1 LKTKLLVFFIPLC
14 MAQPQTLSPDLLK
27 DAFTRP
33 TMRLS
38 QFEQLAI
45 EANPT
50 LEQAEAQVS
59 LSAAQARQAGLPPN
73 PSVGYEGAE
82 IRGGSFGGG
91 EQGAFIAQTFV
102 LGGKLGLRRNVY
114 KQQEREDE
122 LGVTEQ
128 RYRILSAVDQSFYSA
143 LAAQELVR
151 VRHRLL
157 ELASDA
163 AQTAHQLANIGQA
176 DAPDVLQAEVEAEQA
191 RVDYI
196 NAQRN
201 YLEAF
206 RTLAILCG
214 KPELPVTPLE
224 GDLEHPPVLDPD
236 RILHQIMQ
244 NSPSIKRAQ
253 QAVVRAAAE
262 VKSAERE
269 NIPDLQIQAGLQQ
282 NLEPL
287 NGSSGKPVGLQGF
300 AVAAITLPI
309 FNRNQGNIAAAKA
322 ERTQAQAEV
331 TRTQLALRKAAE
343 PLIQDYLA
351 HLEEVSRYKNDI
363 IPRATR
369 AYQLYLEKYHQM
381 AAAYPQVIIS
391 QRTLFQFEMSYILA
405 LQQVWQDAV
414 QLQNYALSGGLDTVK
429 PF

>member
-1 LKTKLLVFFIPLC
+1 
-14 MAQPQTLSPDLLK
+14 MAQPQTLSPDLLQ

-33 TMRLS
+33 AMRLS

-50 LEQAEAQVS
+50 LEQAKAQVS

-157 ELASDA
+157 NLANDA

-176 DAPDVLQAEVEAEQA
+176 DAPDVLQAEVETEQA
-191 RVDYI
+191 RIDYI

-224 GDLEHPPVLDPD
+224 GDLEHPPALDPD
-236 RILHQIMQ
+236 RILHQIVQ

-300 AVAAITLPI
+300 AVAALPLPI

-322 ERTQAQAEV
+322 ALTRAQAEV

-351 HLEEVSRYKNDI
+351 HLEEVNRYKNDI
-363 IPRATR
+363 IPRASR

-381 AAAYPQVIIS
+381 SAAYPQVIIS

>member
-1 LKTKLLVFFIPLC
+1 
-14 MAQPQTLSPDLLK
+14 MAQPQTLSPDLLQ

-33 TMRLS
+33 AMRLS

-50 LEQAEAQVS
+50 LEQAKAQVS

-157 ELASDA
+157 NLANDA

-176 DAPDVLQAEVEAEQA
+176 DAPDVLQAEVETEQA
-191 RVDYI
+191 RIDYI

-224 GDLEHPPVLDPD
+224 GDLEHPPALDPD
-236 RILHQIMQ
+236 RILHQIVQ

-300 AVAAITLPI
+300 AVAAIPLPI

-322 ERTQAQAEV
+322 ALTRAQAEV

-351 HLEEVSRYKNDI
+351 HLEEVNRYKNDI
-363 IPRATR
+363 IPRASR
-369 AYQLYLEKYHQM
+369 AFQLYLEKYHQM
-381 AAAYPQVIIS
+381 SAAYPQVIIS

>member
-1 LKTKLLVFFIPLC
+1 VKPKLFIFCLALC
-14 MAQPQTLSPDLLK
+14 IAQSQTLAPDLLRE
-27 DAFTRP
+27 AFTRP
-33 TMRLS
+33 AMRLS

-50 LEQAEAQVS
+50 LQQAKAQVS
-59 LSAAQARQAGLPPN
+59 VSAAQARQAGLLPN

-82 IRGGSFGGG
+82 IRGGSFDGG
-91 EQGAFIAQTFV
+91 EQGAFIEQTFV

-114 KQQEREDE
+114 QQQEREDE

-143 LAAQELVR
+143 LAAQELVH

-157 ELASDA
+157 DLATDA

-214 KPELPVTPLE
+214 KPELPVAPLE
-224 GDLEHPPVLDPD
+224 GDLEHPPILDPD
-236 RILHQIMQ
+236 RTLHQIVQ
-244 NSPSIKRAQ
+244 NSPSMKRAQ
-253 QAVVRAAAE
+253 QAVIRAAAA

-269 NIPDLQIQAGLQQ
+269 KIPDLQIQAGLQQ
-282 NLEPL
+282 NREPL

-309 FNRNQGNIAAAKA
+309 FNRNQGNIAAARA

-331 TRTQLALRKAAE
+331 TRTQLALRKTAE

-351 HLEEVSRYKNDI
+351 HLEEVNRYKTDI

-381 AAAYPQVIIS
+381 SAAYPQVIIS

-414 QLQNYALSGGLDTVK
+414 QLQNYALSGGLDPVK
-429 PF
+429 SF

>member
-1 LKTKLLVFFIPLC
+1 
-14 MAQPQTLSPDLLK
+14 MAQPQTLSPDLLQ

-33 TMRLS
+33 AMRLS

-50 LEQAEAQVS
+50 LEQAKAQVS

-157 ELASDA
+157 NLANDA

-176 DAPDVLQAEVEAEQA
+176 DAPDVLQAEVETEQA
-191 RVDYI
+191 RIDYI

-224 GDLEHPPVLDPD
+224 GDLEHPPALDPD
-236 RILHQIMQ
+236 RILHQIVQ

-300 AVAAITLPI
+300 AVAAIPLPI

-322 ERTQAQAEV
+322 ALTRAQAEV

-351 HLEEVSRYKNDI
+351 HLEEVNRYKNDI
-363 IPRATR
+363 IPRASR

-381 AAAYPQVIIS
+381 SAAYPQVIIS